1 MNRHPPSSHRPAP
14 GWLRGAC
21 RLLRYAWAAPWSLA
35 GLILAL
41 PALLAGAT
49 ARVTEG
55 TLEVAGGRLGR
66 AASRL
71 PGALRFSAITF
82 GHVILAI
89 DHESLAPLRAHEQV
103 HVRQYERWGP
113 LFVPLY
119 LGSSLAQ
126 LAAGRHPYLQNR
138 FEREAVAKA
147 GAGRPPGVAMTA
159 RHRPNRPD

>member
-1 MNRHPPSSHRPAP
+1 M
-14 GWLRGAC
+14 
-21 RLLRYAWAAPWSLA
+21 A
-35 GLILAL
+35 GLMLAL
-41 PALLAGAT
+41 PALLSGAT
-49 ARVTEG
+49 AHVTAG
-55 TLEVAGGRLGR
+55 ALEVAGGRLGR

-71 PGALRFSAITF
+71 PRALRFSAITF
-82 GHVILAI
+82 GHVILAV

-126 LAAGRHPYLQNR
+126 LAAGRHPYLHNC

-147 GAGRPPGVAMTA
+147 GAAADRRA
-159 RHRPNRPD
+159 RR